1 MKAAEFDKV
10 PPFVPPDWCVAGGK
24 GGTKK
29 TMTAFHVAIV
39 LSRSGKTVVH
49 DTDPKSQSLT
59 LWTVAHRHLTGKEL
73 PFHVIQ
79 YTATSGLAAHAARTK
94 QALNAKHL
102 VFDIGGDTE
111 ANIAKPSGN
120 APN

>member
-59 LWTVAHRHLTGKEL
+59 LWTVAHRH
-73 PFHVIQ
+73 
-79 YTATSGLAAHAARTK
+79 
-94 QALNAKHL
+94 
-102 VFDIGGDTE
+102 
-111 ANIAKPSGN
+111 
-120 APN
+120 